1 MLCDLLFMLGCLDH
15 SGYFDEKGLENRTR
29 VEVGRPVTNL
39 WQKSKRD
46 TIQTLTKILTMQVA
60 RSGQILSIFVDKVN
74 NTCQWVRE
82 EG

>member
-39 WQKSKRD
+39 WQK
-46 TIQTLTKILTMQVA
+46 IQA
-60 RSGQILSIFVDKVN
+60 RHNTDFDQNTNYASGEKWSDSQYF
-74 NTCQWVRE
+74 CR
-82 EG
+82 